1 MKKPITASTFNA
13 SHYAIQCVHA
23 YHAASAASS
32 ALWQITDCAALPDD
46 DTRRALLIHIVLRA
60 ASECA
65 VASALS
71 DPGHDWRPDAAAT
84 TRQLGDIIA
93 SFFGRDY
100 ADDVIVSAFSR
111 IAQTGDA
118 K

>member
-23 YHAASAASS
+23 YHAASAESS

-46 DTRRALLIHIVLRA
+46 DARRGLLVHIVLRA

-84 TRQLGDIIA
+84 TRQLENIIA

-100 ADDVIVSAFSR
+100 AHGIIASAFARFST
-111 IAQTGDA
+111 AGDP